1 MTGVG
6 MVKQRYV
13 VVLREGVVEGKVV
26 VVVFTV
32 TTGSTFDAGIVVF
45 GTNVVVI
52 GLDVVVV
59 VGRAVVRGIWEV
71 VNGLTVEVNVV

>member
-6 MVKQRYV
+6 VVKGRYV
-13 VVLREGVVEGKVV
+13 VVLRADVEGDIV

-32 TTGSTFDAGIVVF
+32 TTESRVDAGIVVF

-52 GLDVVVV
+52 GLEVVVV
-59 VGRAVVRGIWEV
+59 VGRVVARGIWDV
-71 VNGLTVEVNVV
+71 VNGLTAEVDVV

>member
-6 MVKQRYV
+6 VVIWRYV
-13 VVLREGVVEGKVV
+13 VVLRADVVEGKGV

-32 TTGSTFDAGIVVF
+32 TTGSPVDVGTVVF

-52 GLDVVVV
+52 SLGVVVV
-59 VGRAVVRGIWEV
+59 VGRVVARGIWVV
-71 VNGLTVEVNVV
+71 VNSLTVEVDVV

>member
-6 MVKQRYV
+6 VVKGRYV
-13 VVLREGVVEGKVV
+13 VVLRADVEGEVV

-32 TTGSTFDAGIVVF
+32 TTESTVDAGIVVF

-52 GLDVVVV
+52 GLEVVVV
-59 VGRAVVRGIWEV
+59 VGRVVARGIWDV
-71 VNGLTVEVNVV
+71 VNGLTAEVDVV